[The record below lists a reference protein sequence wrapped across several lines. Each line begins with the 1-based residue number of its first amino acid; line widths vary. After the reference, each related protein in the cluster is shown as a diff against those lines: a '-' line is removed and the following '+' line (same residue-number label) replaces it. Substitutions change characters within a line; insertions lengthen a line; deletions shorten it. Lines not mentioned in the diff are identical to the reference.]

1 MDYHA
6 EAAANKL
13 LVAMGDPDLEKDKFD
28 ELGRRVEV
36 LKKTGSN

>member
-1 MDYHA
+1 MNHA
-6 EAAANKL
+6 EEAANKL
-13 LVAMGDPDLEKDKFD
+13 LVAMSDPDLEKDKFN